1 MNELFVS
8 KYKQLLGKEFES
20 FYGSLKPNGKKYFRV
35 NTARKIDYLRE
46 LKELITKK
54 LEGLPAYSYDTD
66 TSEISSSISFLTGGI
81 YIQNPSSLFPPL
93 ILKDYLPNDP
103 LVLDLC
109 SAPGGK
115 TTFLSE
121 LLGRKGVIIAN
132 EISSKRLKALNFN
145 VAKYGAYNVKT
156 TSFDGRMLSKM
167 PENLFDAIMLDAP
180 CSNENK
186 ILKNPEVKNLWSQD
200 FVLQMQK
207 IQKELIKSAVS
218 VLKPGG
224 YLIYST
230 CTFSV
235 EENEDVLNYLLSID
249 KSIELVDINKNRYP
263 FGLSGKDSIN
273 EKVIR
278 VMPHKMPFDGFFIG
292 LLKKKGDSTSNINF
306 QKPTFKKEPSPDTF
320 LKDFPQNA
328 NLYRKD
334 DNLFLSTQYSPGEDL
349 RRILKFRNRD
359 FLLGSYIKKN
369 FYVSTEAAWEFGNF
383 IDRASKIYTSRENA
397 LKFLDGY
404 DLDKSAV
411 NGLIDGGNGALFW
424 EDIPVGNFKNVESI
438 IKNKID
444 RYFIYNR
451 I

>member
-8 KYKQLLGKEFES
+8 KYKKLLGKEFES
-20 FYGSLKPNGKKYFRV
+20 FYESLKPNGKKYFRI
-35 NTARKIDYLRE
+35 NTARKIDYLLE

-54 LEGLPAYSYDTD
+54 LEDLPAYSYDTD

-121 LLGRKGVIIAN
+121 LLGRKGLIIAN

-145 VAKYGAYNVKT
+145 VTKYGAYNVKT

-167 PENLFDAIMLDAP
+167 PENLFDGVMLDAP

-186 ILKNPEVKNLWSQD
+186 IFKNPEVKNLWSQD

-235 EENEDVLNYLLSID
+235 EENEDVLDYLLSID
-249 KSIELVDINKNRYP
+249 NNMELIDINKNRYP

-292 LLKKKGDSTSNINF
+292 LLKKKGDLTPNINF
-306 QKPTFKKEPSPDTF
+306 RESNFKKEPMPDMF
-320 LKDFPQNA
+320 KDFPQDVK
-328 NLYRKD
+328 LYSKV
-334 DNLFLSTQYSPGEDL
+334 DNLFLSPHYSPSEDL

-359 FLLGSYIKKN
+359 FLLGSYIRKN
-369 FYVSTEAAWEFGNF
+369 FYVSTEAVWEFGTF
-383 IDRASKIYTSRENA
+383 IDGARKIYTSRENA

-411 NGLIDGGNGALFW
+411 NGLIDGGDGALFW
-424 EDIPVGNFKNVESI
+424 EDIPVGNFKNLKSI

-451 I
+451 V